1 MSALKV
7 LSASLVPDYGGDARA
22 QTPPGLR
29 ILHVVDSLEVGG
41 LERVV
46 ANLAMSQRERGDT
59 VSVFSLND
67 TKGFASELREAR
79 IPVVIG
85 AKRRG
90 WDLAVLRKLRQSAC
104 GAVDVIHTHNF
115 VPNYYAA
122 AALFGATRRPVQVS
136 TCHDMGSRLNNRK
149 LRWFYRWSLT
159 RTARVAMVG
168 RQVHDRYVQ
177 SGLVGRSRAAT
188 VLNGI
193 PAERFATSPERRR
206 AARAA
211 LSLPNDAVVIGC
223 VGRFVGLKNHAL
235 MIDSLPALLA
245 TTPQLRLVLIGG
257 GELEAALREQ
267 VRSLGLTE
275 TVVFAGQRADVAGL
289 LPALDIFAMPS
300 LTEGLSIA
308 LLEACATGL
317 AVVATRV
324 GGNPEIVHHEQTGL
338 LVPAADGP
346 ALREAL
352 DTLVRDSSRRERLGA
367 NAAAWVR
374 EHASMDALS
383 NSYDRFY
390 RDALNLCGD
399 VRPTPPR

>member
-1 MSALKV
+1 MSV
-7 LSASLVPDYGGDARA
+7 LTRLSPTLVADYGGDGLLQSAC
-22 QTPPGLR
+22 GLR

-46 ANLAMSQRERGDT
+46 ANLAISQHARGNT
-59 VSVFSLND
+59 VSVFSLNE
-67 TKGFASELREAR
+67 TTGFAAELREAR

-90 WDLAVLRKLRQSAC
+90 WDTAVLRKLRQSAC

-122 AALFGATRRPVQVS
+122 AALFGSTRRPVQVS
-136 TCHDMGSRLNNRK
+136 TCHDMGSRLSNRK

-168 RQVHDRYVQ
+168 RQVHDHYVQ
-177 SGLVGRSRAAT
+177 SGLVGRSRAST

-193 PAERFATSPERRR
+193 PASRFAVTQERRN

-211 LSLPNDAVVIGC
+211 LHLPQDATVIGC

-235 MIDSLPALLA
+235 VIDTLPALLA
-245 TTPQLRLVLIGG
+245 KTPQLRLVLIGG
-257 GELEAALREQ
+257 GELDGALREQ
-267 VRSLGLTE
+267 VRSLGLTGS
-275 TVVFAGQRADVAGL
+275 VIFAGQRADVADL

-317 AVVATRV
+317 AVVATMV
-324 GGNPEIVHHEQTGL
+324 GGNPEIIRHEQTGL

-352 DTLVRDSSRRERLGA
+352 DTLVRDPSRRERLGA
-367 NAAAWVR
+367 NAAAWVC
-374 EHASMDALS
+374 EHASMDALA
-383 NSYDRFY
+383 NAYDRFY
-390 RDALNLCGD
+390 RDALN
-399 VRPTPPR
+399 RSSEA